1 MSKLS
6 KFIVIFVLALI
17 VISNFSYSMR
27 TDVNSYIYANY
38 VDENG
43 NSLTFNDYE
52 DESENTTV
60 TYFIEKDDFTDEDYN
75 MVLDVIY
82 KDMEDE

>member
-1 MSKLS
+1 MW
-6 KFIVIFVLALI
+6 FF
-17 VISNFSYSMR
+17 
-27 TDVNSYIYANY
+27 D
-38 VDENG
+38 DENG
-43 NSLTFNDYE
+43 NSIFNDYE
-52 DESENTTV
+52 DESENTV

>member
-1 MSKLS
+1 MW
-6 KFIVIFVLALI
+6 FF
-17 VISNFSYSMR
+17 
-27 TDVNSYIYANY
+27 D
-38 VDENG
+38 DENG
-43 NSLTFNDYE
+43 NSITFADYE
-52 DESENTTV
+52 DEAENTTV

>member
-1 MSKLS
+1 MW
-6 KFIVIFVLALI
+6 FF
-17 VISNFSYSMR
+17 
-27 TDVNSYIYANY
+27 D
-38 VDENG
+38 DENG
-43 NSLTFNDYE
+43 NSITFADYE
-52 DESENTTV
+52 DEAESTV

>member
-1 MSKLS
+1 MSW
-6 KFIVIFVLALI
+6 FF
-17 VISNFSYSMR
+17 
-27 TDVNSYIYANY
+27 D
-38 VDENG
+38 DENG
-43 NSLTFNDYE
+43 HSLGFNDND
-52 DESENTTV
+52 DESESTV

>member
-1 MSKLS
+1 MW
-6 KFIVIFVLALI
+6 FF
-17 VISNFSYSMR
+17 
-27 TDVNSYIYANY
+27 D
-38 VDENG
+38 DENG
-43 NSLTFNDYE
+43 NSLTFNDNE
-52 DESENTTV
+52 DESENTV

>member
-1 MSKLS
+1 MW
-6 KFIVIFVLALI
+6 FF
-17 VISNFSYSMR
+17 
-27 TDVNSYIYANY
+27 D
-38 VDENG
+38 DENG
-43 NSLTFNDYE
+43 NSLSFNDNDE
-52 DESENTTV
+52 ESENTV

>member
-1 MSKLS
+1 MSW
-6 KFIVIFVLALI
+6 FF
-17 VISNFSYSMR
+17 
-27 TDVNSYIYANY
+27 D
-38 VDENG
+38 DENG
-43 NSLTFNDYE
+43 HSLGFNDNDD
-52 DESENTTV
+52 DELESTV

>member
-1 MSKLS
+1 MSW
-6 KFIVIFVLALI
+6 FF
-17 VISNFSYSMR
+17 
-27 TDVNSYIYANY
+27 D
-38 VDENG
+38 DENG
-43 NSLTFNDYE
+43 HSLDFNDNDD
-52 DESENTTV
+52 DELEPTV

>member
-1 MSKLS
+1 MW
-6 KFIVIFVLALI
+6 FF
-17 VISNFSYSMR
+17 
-27 TDVNSYIYANY
+27 D
-38 VDENG
+38 DENG
-43 NSLTFNDYE
+43 NNIAFNDYE
-52 DESENTTV
+52 DEAENTTV